1 MRTYIYYDLIG
12 LNMREDIRYY
22 IGTHTECQ
30 ALVDFFDMMG
40 IPHTVYGI
48 TDWTT
53 GVKFMSP
60 FIGKE
65 QYDRIMED
73 Y

>member
-1 MRTYIYYDLIG
+1 
-12 LNMREDIRYY
+12 MREDIRYY

-30 ALVDFFDMMG
+30 ALVDFLDTMD
-40 IPHTVYGI
+40 IPWTYYGI
-48 TDWTT
+48 TEWTS

-60 FIGKE
+60 FIDKT